1 MLANNSTDERTRVGG
16 GSTFA
21 RRHLGAG
28 DGKRKRHECGSSGG
42 INTNASGHADA
53 GNRVAKPSPAVWNG
67 RWNLAAIA
75 DVKLLR
81 DLPASIA
88 LQGSELVSTRVI
100 GAVPLVLAV
109 LTREIHPWALMMAT
123 TFA

>member
-1 MLANNSTDERTRVGG
+1 M
-16 GSTFA
+16 
-21 RRHLGAG
+21 
-28 DGKRKRHECGSSGG
+28 
-42 INTNASGHADA
+42 NASGHADA
-53 GNRVAKPSPAVWNG
+53 GNRAAKPSLAVWNG

-100 GAVPLVLAV
+100 GAVPLVLAG
-109 LTREIHPWALMMAT
+109 LTREIHLLVLVMAT